1 MRYLVKAKIKPGREK
16 PLLAA
21 IESGSLG
28 LGSVVEDEY
37 LEDLAEVRIGEKG
50 VCTWVEVCFCPTSL

>member
-1 MRYLVKAKIKPGREK
+1 M
-16 PLLAA
+16 LAA